1 MDFNLPFTNGNEV
14 ESKLIGVFIKDLI
27 MKLSM
32 RIIRPINFL
41 LPETAGFYKREPF
54 DFEILKNC
62 ETLHSKMH
70 EIIKKRKGREN
81 NSNFSKG
88 DLLDILLKDDL
99 FKDNPKE
106 ITD

>member
-62 ETLHSKMH
+62 ETFMM
-70 EIIKKRKGREN
+70 
-81 NSNFSKG
+81 
-88 DLLDILLKDDL
+88 
-99 FKDNPKE
+99 
-106 ITD
+106 IT